1 MILNLKTKKLIVI
14 AGPTAIGKTKL
25 AISIAKMYK
34 TDIISADSRQMF
46 KELSIGVDKPSK
58 KQLTQINHHFINYI
72 SITEDY
78 SVGKYE
84 KDCKNLLSKLFKKN
98 NIQIMCGGSGLYLE
112 SICSGLNTFPEIKKE
127 TKQEISIWYQNKGLD
142 FLKKKLKNLDTDTYN
157 SIDLENPRR
166 VIRALEVCMSG
177 NCKFSE
183 LKQQKKFDR
192 TFDILKICLT
202 DQRQNIYKRI
212 DNRVDKMI
220 ESGLL
225 DEAKDMYKYRNLKS
239 LQTIGYKEFFEYFE
253 GKKSK
258 IDAINEIKKNS
269 RRYAKRQITWFK
281 GHDYLQININNLNII
296 NEQIQRFTL
305 NH

>member
-1 MILNLKTKKLIVI
+1 MKTNKLIVI

-46 KELSIGVDKPSK
+46 KELCIGVDKPSK
-58 KQLTQINHHFINYI
+58 NQLSQINHHFINYI
-72 SITEDY
+72 SITDDY

-84 KDCKNLLSKLFKKN
+84 KDCENLLNKLFKKN

-112 SICSGLNTFPEIKKE
+112 SVCSGLDTFPEIKKE
-127 TKQEISIWYQNKGLD
+127 IKQKISSWYQNKGMD

-157 SIDLENPRR
+157 SIDIKNPRR
-166 VIRALEVCMSG
+166 VIRALEVCMSSSS
-177 NCKFSE
+177 KFSE
-183 LKQQKKFDR
+183 LKQQMKFER
-192 TFDILKICLT
+192 PFDILKICLT
-202 DQRQNIYKRI
+202 DERENIYKKI
-212 DNRVDKMI
+212 DSRVDEMI

-225 DEAKDMYKYRNLKS
+225 DEVKALYKYKNLKS
-239 LQTIGYKEFFEYFE
+239 LQTIGYKELFEYLE
-253 GKKSK
+253 GKISKSK
-258 IDAINEIKKNS
+258 AIFEIKKNS

-281 GHDYLQININNLNII
+281 GHDYLHININNLSTI

>member
-1 MILNLKTKKLIVI
+1 MKLNLKTNKLIVI

-25 AISIAKMYK
+25 AVSIAKMYK

-46 KELSIGVDKPSK
+46 KELCIGVDKPSK
-58 KQLTQINHHFINYI
+58 KQLSQINHHFVNYI
-72 SITEDY
+72 SITDDY

-84 KDCKNLLSKLFKKN
+84 KDCKNLLTKLFKKS

-112 SICSGLNTFPEIKKE
+112 SICGGLNTFPEIKKE
-127 TKQEISIWYQNKGLD
+127 TKQKVSNWYQNKGME
-142 FLKKKLKNLDTDTYN
+142 FLKKKLKKLDTDSYN
-157 SIDLENPRR
+157 SIDIKNPRR
-166 VIRALEVCMSG
+166 VIRALEVCMSSSS
-177 NCKFSE
+177 KFSD
-183 LKQQKKFDR
+183 LKQPMKFER
-192 TFDILKICLT
+192 PFDILKICLT
-202 DQRQNIYKRI
+202 DERENIYKRI

-225 DEAKDMYKYRNLKS
+225 DEAKAMYKYRNLKS

-253 GKKSK
+253 GKRSK
-258 IDAINEIKKNS
+258 IEAINEIKKNS

-281 GHDYLQININNLNII
+281 GHGYLQIDINNLNTI

>member
-1 MILNLKTKKLIVI
+1 MKTNKLIVI

-58 KQLTQINHHFINYI
+58 KQLSQINHHFINYI
-72 SITEDY
+72 SITENY

-84 KDCKNLLSKLFKKN
+84 KDCKNLLNKLFKKN

-112 SICSGLNTFPEIKKE
+112 SICSGLNTFPKIKKE
-127 TKQEISIWYQNKGLD
+127 TKQKISIWYRNKGMEI
-142 FLKKKLKNLDTDTYN
+142 LKKKLKNLDIDTYN
-157 SIDLENPRR
+157 SIDIDNPRR

-183 LKQQKKFDR
+183 LKQQKKFER
-192 TFDILKICLT
+192 KFDILKICLT
-202 DQRQNIYKRI
+202 DERENIYKRI

-220 ESGLL
+220 DSGLL
-225 DEAKDMYKYRNLKS
+225 DEARAMYKYKNLKS

-253 GKKSK
+253 GKRSK
-258 IDAINEIKKNS
+258 TEAIHEIKKNS

-281 GHDYLQININNLNII
+281 GHDYLQININNLNTI

>member
-1 MILNLKTKKLIVI
+1 MKTNKLIVI

-25 AISIAKMYK
+25 AVSIAKMYK

-46 KELSIGVDKPSK
+46 KELCIGVDKPSK
-58 KQLTQINHHFINYI
+58 KQLSQINHHFVNYI
-72 SITEDY
+72 SITDDY

-84 KDCKNLLSKLFKKN
+84 KDCKNLLTKLFKKN

-112 SICSGLNTFPEIKKE
+112 SICSGLNTFPEIKNE
-127 TKQEISIWYQNKGLD
+127 TKQEISSWYQNKGME
-142 FLKKKLKNLDTDTYN
+142 FLKKKLKNLDTETYN
-157 SIDLENPRR
+157 SIDIKNPRR

-177 NCKFSE
+177 NSKFSK
-183 LKQQKKFDR
+183 LKQQKKFER

-202 DQRQNIYKRI
+202 DKRENIYKRI

-225 DEAKDMYKYRNLKS
+225 DEAKAMFKYRNLKS

-253 GKKSK
+253 GKRSK
-258 IDAINEIKKNS
+258 NEAINEIKKNS

-281 GHDYLQININNLNII
+281 GHGYLQIDINNLNTI